1 MIICKNVQNT
11 ELYKEDQK
19 NHLQLTTQ
27 RPQQLIIRY
36 ISFQS
41 YFSPM
46 GRSVFLFEIY
56 LFIMYRVGIVLFS
69 GLIQPVNFIL

>member
-11 ELYKEDQK
+11 ELYKEDRK
-19 NHLQLTTQ
+19 NRLQLTTQ

-41 YFSPM
+41 FFFPLWVDLFSF
-46 GRSVFLFEIY
+46 SKYIY
-56 LFIMYRVGIVLFS
+56 LCAELELYYLLG
-69 GLIQPVNFIL
+69 